1 MSASLN
7 PTARYCR
14 SCGARVTDDVSER
27 ECAPCSERTAR
38 LAGGPPAVPAEFW
51 ANDRM
56 RDALASWHMGRVI
69 AAFRIHPFHERPLS
83 QELVGGWVG
92 LTQAQLSRI
101 ENGPPIRDLGR
112 LSMWVR
118 TLHIPAPLLWF
129 KVGPRSQQIDEVNG
143 PDRHRGLEA
152 DPPIG
157 VGSGAGAVGA
167 GERPVPRML
176 PAAIPDFTG
185 REEQVAGLAAALSL
199 DGQARWVL
207 VCGPAGSG
215 KTALTVRAAHEVAE
229 AFADGQLFV
238 QVREPSGAAVPAE
251 TTLAVLLR
259 ALGYRGWQSRSG
271 LTSGL
276 RSTGRRWWA
285 GSC

>member
-1 MSASLN
+1 MSARHN
-7 PTARYCR
+7 QATRYCR
-14 SCGARVTDDVSER
+14 SCGARVTDDVSDA
-27 ECAPCSERTAR
+27 ECASCSERTAR

-69 AAFRIHPFHERPLS
+69 AAYRAHPFHGRVLS

-112 LSMWVR
+112 LGMWAR
-118 TLHIPAPLLWF
+118 TLDIPAPLLWF
-129 KVGPRSQQIDEVNG
+129 KVGPRSPRIEEVDR
-143 PDRHRGLEA
+143 PDQRRGLEA

-157 VGSGAGAVGA
+157 AGLGGGA
-167 GERPVPRML
+167 GERSVPRML

-185 REEQVAGLAAALSL
+185 REEQAAGLAAVLSR
-199 DGQARWVL
+199 DGQTRWVL
-207 VCGPAGSG
+207 VCGPAGAG
-215 KTALTVRAAHEVAE
+215 KTALAVRAAHEVAE
-229 AFADGQLFV
+229 AFDDGQLFV
-238 QVREPSGAAVPAE
+238 RLREPSGAAVPPE

-259 ALGYRGWQSRSG
+259 ALDRKSVV
-271 LTSGL
+271 
-276 RSTGRRWWA
+276 
-285 GSC
+285 